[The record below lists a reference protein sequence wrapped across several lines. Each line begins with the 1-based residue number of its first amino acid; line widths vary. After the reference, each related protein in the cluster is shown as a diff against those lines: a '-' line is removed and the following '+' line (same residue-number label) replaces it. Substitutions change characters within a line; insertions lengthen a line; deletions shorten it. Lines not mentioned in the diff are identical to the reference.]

1 MIYLA
6 QVTDRQIKVFGWV
19 SGDEQKVL
27 KENGVLLNIMRIRY
41 MVMVELSIT
50 FIICVLV
57 IGCNVFKKLSKGDI
71 VNESNR
77 CD

>member
-19 SGDEQKVL
+19 SGGQQKVL

-41 MVMVELSIT
+41 MVMVELLIT
-50 FIICVLV
+50 FIICVLI
-57 IGCNVFKKLSKGDI
+57 IGCNVLKKLSKGDI

-77 CD
+77 RD